1 MKKLIAIP
9 RIEVEAVQIIYSELN
24 VTNLKRIARFIRTTE
39 SNIDKYNGDEV
50 KEIHIRDLNGNL
62 VVVENEDY
70 IVKFEDKEFSIYSYT
85 EFINQFNVRD

>member
-70 IVKFEDKEFSIYSYT
+70 IVKFEDKEFSIYSDT